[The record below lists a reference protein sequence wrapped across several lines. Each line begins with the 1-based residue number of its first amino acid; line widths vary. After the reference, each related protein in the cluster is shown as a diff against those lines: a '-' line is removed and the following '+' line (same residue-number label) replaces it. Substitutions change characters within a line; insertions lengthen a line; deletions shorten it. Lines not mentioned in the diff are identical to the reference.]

1 MFEARLAAGAMR
13 TQDDLAGVENSLG
26 EDENAGKAAKARLL
40 HMMKV
45 RLRRQDSVLR
55 RWVTR
60 KDFRGRR

>member
-1 MFEARLAAGAMR
+1 MFEAHLAAGAMR

-45 RLRRQDSVLR
+45 RLR
-55 RWVTR
+55 TR
-60 KDFRGRR
+60 S